1 MTIFKKEGRPDIEIH
16 DDGTYW
22 QEGERIENP
31 PTAESLA
38 ANGWQEHIPEPQIE
52 TFSEPPSGSSTSS
65 ALISGLDALTPNR
78 AAMLQLGQRE
88 WEDRDVPDAIKFMG
102 KNLSGLGGLG
112 MDVASAIY
120 SPVRAA
126 GSLGTPLAKKGF
138 AAFLDSKPIQT
149 AKNLVD
155 KLNPSVSLP
164 PVDKTISGFKAFL
177 QAGLPKPGNIPAGK
191 SMPALGFKNFLTNT
205 GDAAIFNN
213 AEHLAKGEDMQLG
226 ASELAGGLLGGA
238 VGTAGEKKAV
248 NDIMR
253 ARNAA
258 SKSAESLN
266 FAERTTGK
274 KGLRAVEQVID
285 ENVAKYGTFENA
297 VTNIRTDLDGLHK
310 EMKNFLDVSGAK
322 EIPYNSNHLLKK
334 IDNYVLDKTSF
345 LGNKNAREYANA
357 ANEAFNE
364 SLREIWVARMMPL
377 KLGDRRFL
385 SDQAAALTPEQ
396 LRKEVSNLTLEEL
409 NWMKVSMQDRSSHW
423 QRSLGSM
430 AREGTESLANKEA
443 SSAINNMLDGIS
455 TMADDAVG
463 EWAERN
469 VKTLMPTEAAKFREI
484 NKARSNAIGNLKI
497 MEHADR
503 VQARR
508 NDFVSGISN
517 AIIAANSQNRT
528 ATTPFARFMGIKGEQ
543 YRENQNEPRR

>member
-1 MTIFKKEGRPDIEIH
+1 MRIFKKDGKPDIEVR
-16 DDGTYW
+16 DDGTFW
-22 QEGERIENP
+22 QGGKEIEPLTN
-31 PTAESLA
+31 EQLQS
-38 ANGWQEHIPEPQIE
+38 NGWQEHIPEPQIE
-52 TFSEPPSGSSTSS
+52 TFSEPPSESST
-65 ALISGLDALTPNR
+65 AGTLISGLDAITPNR
-78 AAMLQLGQRE
+78 AAMAQAGKSA
-88 WEDRDVPDAIKFMG
+88 WEQYAPNSQAAQTFGEVAGGM
-102 KNLSGLGGLG
+102 GGLG
-112 MDVASAIY
+112 VDLASMIY

-126 GSLGTPLAKKGF
+126 GSLGMPLAKKGF
-138 AAFLDSKPIQT
+138 EAFLKSKPIEA
-149 AKNLVD
+149 AKNIAG

-164 PVDKTISGFKAFL
+164 PIDKSISGFKAFL
-177 QAGLPKPGNIPAGK
+177 QAGLPKAGNIPADK
-191 SMPALGFKNFLTNT
+191 SMPMLGFKNFLTNT

-213 AEHLAKGEDMQLG
+213 AERLAKGEDVQLG
-226 ASELAGGLLGGA
+226 TSELAGGLLGGA

-285 ENVAKYGTFENA
+285 ENVAKHGTFENA
-297 VTNIRTDLDGLHK
+297 VTNIRNDLDGLHK
-310 EMKNFLDVSGAK
+310 EMKNFLDGSGAK
-322 EIPYNSNHLLKK
+322 EIPYSSNDLLSK
-334 IDNYVLDKTSF
+334 IDNYVLEKTSF

-364 SLREIWVARMMPL
+364 SLREIWVERMMPL
-377 KLGDRRFL
+377 KLGNRRFL

-463 EWAERN
+463 EWAEKN
-469 VKTLMPTEAAKFREI
+469 AKTLLPSEAAKFREI

-503 VQARR
+503 VLARR

-517 AIIAANSQNRT
+517 AIIDANSQNRT
-528 ATTPFARFMGIKGEQ
+528 LTTPFARFLATKGEQQ
-543 YRENQNEPRR
+543 YRENKQ